1 MYITEIFYSIQGEGL
16 TTGKR
21 TVFIRTAG
29 CNLRCTWCDTKYAY
43 QPGKKYTIDE
53 ILKTI
58 SKFDCNAVSVTGGEP
73 LIQKDIYKLIDKLL
87 KSKKNVLL
95 ETGGSVAINRVRK
108 SNRSSARLMISMDI
122 KCPSS
127 KMDSKNCFSNIR
139 YLQKRDQ
146 LKFVIQD
153 RNDYYYAKRVIKK
166 YRPRCEIIFQPE
178 FSVSAK
184 LFHSLAEWIL
194 KDKLNVRLM
203 CQMHKYISVR

>member
-1 MYITEIFYSIQGEGL
+1 MYINEIFYSIQGEGL

-43 QPGKKYTIDE
+43 SDGKEYTVDE
-53 ILKTI
+53 LLKTI
-58 SKFDCNAVSVTGGEP
+58 SKFDCNDVSVTGGEP

-95 ETGGSVAINRVRK
+95 ETGGSISIKELRN
-108 SNRSSARLMISMDI
+108 SCNSDRLMISMDI

-139 YLQKRDQ
+139 YLRKIDQ
-146 LKFVIQD
+146 LKFVIQN
-153 RNDYYYAKRVIKK
+153 RNDYDYAKRVIKK
-166 YRPRCEIIFQPE
+166 YRPKCEIILQPE

-184 LFHSLAEWIL
+184 ISQSLVEWIL
-194 KDKLNVRLM
+194 EDKLDVRLM
-203 CQMHKYISVR
+203 CQMHKNIGLR